1 MFTGI
6 VEEIGTLCRMKPTA
20 SSCTLTISCEKVLE
34 GTKLGDSI
42 AVNGTC
48 LTVTRMDTHSFDC
61 DVTPETLS
69 RTSFSMVRV
78 GSPLNLERALR
89 LSDRLGGHIVLGHV
103 DTTGRLIS
111 FIKEGNAVN
120 VTISVE
126 QKWMKYIIEKGSVAI
141 DGVSLTVA
149 RREADRFTISPHVVF
164 HGARRLAPESR
175 ACAPS
180 LRSLGRS
187 HRARPCRYHGT
198 PDLLHQRRKRG
209 ECYDFRR
216 AEMDEIHHRKRL
228 CRHRRRKP
236 HGRKARSRPLHD
248 LPHPTYGGEDHPSRE
263 APGRPV
269 ECRVRLPGK
278 ICGAAHEKGHGRR
291 SHYGH
296 A

>member
-6 VEEIGTLCRMKPTA
+6 VEEIGTLRRMKPTA

-111 FIKEGNAVN
+111 FIKDGNAVN
-120 VTISVE
+120 ITISIE
-126 QKWMKYIIEKGSVAI
+126 KKWMKYIIEKGSVAI
-141 DGVSLTVA
+141 DGVSLTISLIPHTG
-149 RREADRFTISPHVVF
+149 EKTI
-164 HGARRLAPESR
+164 L
-175 ACAPS
+175 
-180 LRSLGRS
+180 LG
-187 HRARPCRYHGT
+187 
-198 PDLLHQRRKRG
+198 K
-209 ECYDFRR
+209 
-216 AEMDEIHHRKRL
+216 
-228 CRHRRRKP
+228 
-236 HGRKARSRPLHD
+236 
-248 LPHPTYGGEDHPSRE
+248 HPGDPVN
-263 APGRPV
+263 V
-269 ECRVRLPGK
+269 ECDYLGK
-278 ICGAAHEKGHGRR
+278 YVEQLMKKDTEEGLTMGMLETLSGGN
-291 SHYGH
+291 YGI
-296 A
+296 

>member
-6 VEEIGTLCRMKPTA
+6 VEEIGTLRRMKPTV
-20 SSCTLTISCEKVLE
+20 SSCTLTISCKKVLE

-149 RREADRFTISPHVVF
+149 RREADRFTIALIPHT
-164 HGARRLAPESR
+164 GEKTIL
-175 ACAPS
+175 
-180 LRSLGRS
+180 LG
-187 HRARPCRYHGT
+187 
-198 PDLLHQRRKRG
+198 K
-209 ECYDFRR
+209 
-216 AEMDEIHHRKRL
+216 
-228 CRHRRRKP
+228 
-236 HGRKARSRPLHD
+236 
-248 LPHPTYGGEDHPSRE
+248 HPGDPVN
-263 APGRPV
+263 V
-269 ECRVRLPGK
+269 ECDYLGK
-278 ICGAAHEKGHGRR
+278 YVEQLMKKDTKEGLTMGMLETLSGGN
-291 SHYGH
+291 YGI
-296 A
+296 

>member
-6 VEEIGTLCRMKPTA
+6 VEEIGTLRRMKPTA

-120 VTISVE
+120 ITISVE
-126 QKWMKYIIEKGSVAI
+126 QKWMKYIVEKGSVAI

-149 RREADRFTISPHVVF
+149 
-164 HGARRLAPESR
+164 
-175 ACAPS
+175 
-180 LRSLGRS
+180 
-187 HRARPCRYHGT
+187 
-198 PDLLHQRRKRG
+198 KRG
-209 ECYDFRR
+209 E
-216 AEMDEIHHRKRL
+216 
-228 CRHRRRKP
+228 
-236 HGRKARSRPLHD
+236 RPLHD

-263 APGRPV
+263 TPGRPG

-291 SHYGH
+291 SHHGY

>member
-6 VEEIGTLCRMKPTA
+6 VEEIGTLRRMKPTA

-89 LSDRLGGHIVLGHV
+89 L
-103 DTTGRLIS
+103 
-111 FIKEGNAVN
+111 
-120 VTISVE
+120 
-126 QKWMKYIIEKGSVAI
+126 GS
-141 DGVSLTVA
+141 
-149 RREADRFTISPHVVF
+149 P
-164 HGARRLAPESR
+164 
-175 ACAPS
+175 
-180 LRSLGRS
+180 GRS
-187 HRARPCRYHGT
+187 HRARPCRCHGT
-198 PDLLHQRRKRG
+198 TDLLHQRRKCG
-209 ECYDFRR
+209 QYHHFRR
-216 AEMDEIHHRKRL
+216 AEMDEIHRRKRL
-228 CRHRRRKP
+228 RRYRRREP

-248 LPHPTYGGEDHPSRE
+248 LPHPTYGGEDHSSRE
-263 APGRPV
+263 TPGRPG
-269 ECRVRLPGK
+269 ECRVRLLGE

-291 SHYGH
+291 SHHEH

>member
-6 VEEIGTLCRMKPTA
+6 VEEIGTLRRMKPTA

-111 FIKEGNAVN
+111 FIKDGNAVN
-120 VTISVE
+120 ITISIE
-126 QKWMKYIIEKGSVAI
+126 KKWMKYIIEKGSVAI

-149 RREADRFTISPHVVF
+149 
-164 HGARRLAPESR
+164 
-175 ACAPS
+175 
-180 LRSLGRS
+180 
-187 HRARPCRYHGT
+187 
-198 PDLLHQRRKRG
+198 
-209 ECYDFRR
+209 
-216 AEMDEIHHRKRL
+216 M
-228 CRHRRRKP
+228 
-236 HGRKARSRPLHD
+236 
-248 LPHPTYGGEDHPSRE
+248 
-263 APGRPV
+263 
-269 ECRVRLPGK
+269 
-278 ICGAAHEKGHGRR
+278 RR
-291 SHYGH
+291 S
-296 A
+296 ALFASEMCST

>member
-6 VEEIGTLCRMKPTA
+6 VEEIGTLRRMKPTA

-111 FIKEGNAVN
+111 FIKEA
-120 VTISVE
+120 
-126 QKWMKYIIEKGSVAI
+126 QHGSTPRVRYRQHAALR
-141 DGVSLTVA
+141 GVLSRQRDALGA
-149 RREADRFTISPHVVF
+149 LFHDLQR
-164 HGARRLAPESR
+164 HGACTVQRGFQHS
-175 ACAPS
+175 S
-180 LRSLGRS
+180 LVRGLLRGVLGQTVGRS
-187 HRARPCRYHGT
+187 
-198 PDLLHQRRKRG
+198 QRRKGIGIGLDQR
-209 ECYDFRR
+209 FQ
-216 AEMDEIHHRKRL
+216 L
-228 CRHRRRKP
+228 
-236 HGRKARSRPLHD
+236 
-248 LPHPTYGGEDHPSRE
+248 
-263 APGRPV
+263 
-269 ECRVRLPGK
+269 
-278 ICGAAHEKGHGRR
+278 
-291 SHYGH
+291 
-296 A
+296 

>member
-6 VEEIGTLCRMKPTA
+6 VEEIGTLRRMKPTA

-48 LTVTRMDTHSFDC
+48 LTVTRMDTYSFDC

-120 VTISVE
+120 ITISVD
-126 QKWMKYIIEKGSVAI
+126 QKWMKYIVEKGSVAI

-149 RREADRFTISPHVVF
+149 KRGEDRFTIALIPHT
-164 HGARRLAPESR
+164 GEKTIL
-175 ACAPS
+175 
-180 LRSLGRS
+180 LG
-187 HRARPCRYHGT
+187 
-198 PDLLHQRRKRG
+198 K
-209 ECYDFRR
+209 
-216 AEMDEIHHRKRL
+216 
-228 CRHRRRKP
+228 
-236 HGRKARSRPLHD
+236 
-248 LPHPTYGGEDHPSRE
+248 HPGDPVN
-263 APGRPV
+263 V
-269 ECRVRLPGK
+269 ECDYLGK
-278 ICGAAHEKGHGRR
+278 YVEQLMKKDTEEGLTMSLLETLSGGN
-291 SHYGH
+291 YGI
-296 A
+296 

>member
-149 RREADRFTISPHVVF
+149 RREADRKSHV
-164 HGARRLAPESR
+164 HRDRRGNRDALQDETHSIF
-175 ACAPS
+175 
-180 LRSLGRS
+180 
-187 HRARPCRYHGT
+187 
-198 PDLLHQRRKRG
+198 LH
-209 ECYDFRR
+209 
-216 AEMDEIHHRKRL
+216 AHHFL
-228 CRHRRRKP
+228 
-236 HGRKARSRPLHD
+236 
-248 LPHPTYGGEDHPSRE
+248 
-263 APGRPV
+263 
-269 ECRVRLPGK
+269 
-278 ICGAAHEKGHGRR
+278 
-291 SHYGH
+291 
-296 A
+296 